1 MKVLFLQDIRPT
13 ARAGDVKEVKS
24 GFARNYLIPQGFAVQ
39 ATEHELR
46 RAAGLRQQ
54 ADDRRLQ
61 ESREWQDVAD
71 ALADEKVRI
80 EVRTGPTGRLYGSV
94 TNTMIA
100 AELARM
106 TDRDIDRKGIQ
117 IPAPIRAIGNYKIP
131 ARLVEGVST
140 TLTVEVVADDASI
153 ELNKQLEEVS
163 ALNIEE
169 DKKLVDPSFEDVLAA
184 AAAKIDAEATDE
196 AGDTEDTGDTED
208 AEAPGEAGDAG
219 DAGDGGD
226 TEDAGDG
233 GDESESESGETAE
246 EGEPGTESE
255 ETPEEASEEKSE

>member
-1 MKVLFLQDIRPT
+1 MKVLFLQDVRPT
-13 ARAGDVKEVKS
+13 TRAGDVKEVKN

-61 ESREWQDVAD
+61 EARAWQEVAD
-71 ALADEKVRI
+71 ALQDEKVRI

-106 TDRDIDRKGIQ
+106 TGREIDRKGIQ
-117 IPAPIRAIGNYKIP
+117 IPAPIRAVGDYKIP
-131 ARLVEGVST
+131 ARLVEGVSA
-140 TLTVEVVADDASI
+140 TLVVEVVADDASV

-163 ALNIEE
+163 GLIVEE
-169 DKKLVDPSFEDVLAA
+169 DKNILDPSFEDVLAA
-184 AAAKIDAEATDE
+184 AEARIDAEASGESEESEESDDE
-196 AGDTEDTGDTED
+196 S
-208 AEAPGEAGDAG
+208 
-219 DAGDGGD
+219 
-226 TEDAGDG
+226 
-233 GDESESESGETAE
+233 ESESESGEAAD
-246 EGEPGTESE
+246 ESE
-255 ETPEEASEEKSE
+255 SDETADESDSRSESEDAKESEEASEEKSE

>member
-1 MKVLFLQDIRPT
+1 MKVLFLQDVRPR
-13 ARAGDVKEVKS
+13 ARAGDVKEVKN

-61 ESREWQDVAD
+61 EAREWQDVAD
-71 ALADEKVRI
+71 ALQDEKVRI

-106 TDRDIDRKGIQ
+106 TGREIDRKGIQ
-117 IPAPIRAIGNYKIP
+117 IPAPIRAVGDYKIP
-131 ARLVEGVST
+131 ARLVEGVSA
-140 TLTVEVVADDASI
+140 TLVVEVVADDASV

-163 ALNIEE
+163 DLIVEE
-169 DKKLVDPSFEDVLAA
+169 DKNILDPSFEDVLAA
-184 AAAKIDAEATDE
+184 AEARIDAEASGESEESEESDDE
-196 AGDTEDTGDTED
+196 S
-208 AEAPGEAGDAG
+208 
-219 DAGDGGD
+219 
-226 TEDAGDG
+226 
-233 GDESESESGETAE
+233 ESESESGEAAD
-246 EGEPGTESE
+246 ESE
-255 ETPEEASEEKSE
+255 SDETADESGSRSESEDAKESEEASEEKSE